1 MYVCFCCLIWF
12 FVIIFMVVFGWVELG
27 VGWDIFVLVVRF
39 GVGFVGGFLFEFGFI
54 DLDLGL
60 GLDWF
65 LGGVCFI
72 SFVKFVVF
80 DVLMMGFFLV
90 GVGLMLVFVLG
101 LDLDLVV
108 GVMIGGEFVGV
119 VGLVVGCVVE
129 GGDLVWVFCFWD
141 RNLVNLL

>member
-1 MYVCFCCLIWF
+1 M
-12 FVIIFMVVFGWVELG
+12 
-27 VGWDIFVLVVRF
+27 
-39 GVGFVGGFLFEFGFI
+39 GGFLFEFGFI

-129 GGDLVWVFCFWD
+129 GGDLV
-141 RNLVNLL
+141 